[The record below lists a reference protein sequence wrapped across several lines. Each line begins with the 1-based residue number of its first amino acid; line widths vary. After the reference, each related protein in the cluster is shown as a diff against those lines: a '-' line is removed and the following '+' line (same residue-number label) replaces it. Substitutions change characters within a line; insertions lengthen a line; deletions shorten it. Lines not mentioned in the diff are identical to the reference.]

1 MIPKFDCFHHSLHS
15 DFLLFEPYRAFLCQQ
30 GFTGYLH
37 VGNDAVELFH
47 FFKKGRDIHSFCLT
61 DGKLTLLD
69 NLTETVASM
78 DEYALSSFYCPE
90 GIVEYFSRLHS
101 TKRMLNGL
109 ALDGVGGIS
118 DLIFQLEEKK
128 VTGYLEAVKTGVV
141 PRYIYFY
148 NGKILGYLN
157 IKNPDG
163 VFEQGL
169 DRAVVQAALA
179 HTTVNVYRFSSPAKK
194 GKAAAS
200 TFNSSLN
207 EGASLQ
213 KEAPSPDLRSEQRR
227 QVELCFEKIMAHLER
242 EIRLGDFD
250 VIWRNCAME
259 LSAEYPFLNPFAGEF
274 QYRNG
279 KIDLWEKIDTPA
291 AAAALDALVNAIAK
305 QSSLPK
311 DGIKSLKSSFKDI
324 LANYEI
330 KN

>member
-1 MIPKFDCFHHSLHS
+1 M
-15 DFLLFEPYRAFLCQQ
+15 
-30 GFTGYLH
+30 
-37 VGNDAVELFH
+37 
-47 FFKKGRDIHSFCLT
+47 
-61 DGKLTLLD
+61 
-69 NLTETVASM
+69 
-78 DEYALSSFYCPE
+78 
-90 GIVEYFSRLHS
+90 
-101 TKRMLNGL
+101 
-109 ALDGVGGIS
+109 
-118 DLIFQLEEKK
+118 
-128 VTGYLEAVKTGVV
+128 TGYLEAMKTGSV

-194 GKAAAS
+194 GRATDS
-200 TFNSSLN
+200 TFN
-207 EGASLQ
+207 EDISLQ
-213 KEAPSPDLRSEQRR
+213 KEAPSSNLRSDQRH

-250 VIWRNCAME
+250 AIWRNCAME

-279 KIDLWEKIDTPA
+279 KIDLWEKVDTPA

-324 LANYEI
+324 LATYEI